1 MKKNNRYITF
11 IFVFIL
17 LAISAPA
24 QKINFIDPDN
34 LLTKKE
40 NLSLEKALQ
49 YESDFFNRLF
59 SNETVNMQDIRF
71 IVVSN
76 YLAFMNLQS
85 KYGVV
90 HVNSSGFFAPK
101 DSTLVVFKDKKSEV
115 NNFLPICY
123 HEFSHAFLRLHTG
136 DKYIPVWLNEGLA
149 DYLKQMT
156 YDKNKITQQINNY
169 SITRVKTLIDI
180 KDLNLSEFVNWSY
193 DKFSTESFTQEGYG
207 YAVGYNIV
215 LFLMQ
220 QQGED
225 KSFVIFR
232 NLIGAHSTI
241 EVLDKY
247 YPGGFS
253 QFEKN
258 FVLYLGR

>member
-11 IFVFIL
+11 IFTL
-17 LAISAPA
+17 LTISVQA

-40 NLSLEKALQ
+40 NLTLEKALQ
-49 YESDFFNRLF
+49 YESDFYNRLF
-59 SNETVNMQDIRF
+59 PDKTINIPDIKF

-76 YLAFMNLQS
+76 YLAFVNLQS
-85 KYGVV
+85 KYGTV
-90 HVNSSGFFAPK
+90 HTNSSGFFTSK
-101 DSTLVVFKDKKSEV
+101 DSTLIVYKDKKSEV

-136 DKYIPVWLNEGLA
+136 NKYIPAWFNEGLA

-156 YDKNKITQQINNY
+156 YDKNKTTQRINTY

-193 DKFSTESFTQEGYG
+193 EKFSKESFTQESYG
-207 YAVGYNIV
+207 YAVGYCMV

-220 QQGED
+220 QSED
-225 KSFVIFR
+225 KAFVIFR
-232 NLIGAHSTI
+232 NLVDVRSTV
-241 EVLDKY
+241 EVLDRY
-247 YPGGFS
+247 YSGGFS
-253 QFEKN
+253 QFEKD
-258 FVLYLGR
+258 FMAYFKK